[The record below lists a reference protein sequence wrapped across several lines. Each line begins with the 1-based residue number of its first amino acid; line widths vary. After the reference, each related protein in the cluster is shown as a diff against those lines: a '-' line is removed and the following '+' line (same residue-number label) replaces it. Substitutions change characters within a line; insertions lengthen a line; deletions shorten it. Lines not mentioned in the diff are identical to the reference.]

1 MSNLQTKMTCLA
13 VMGIAAM
20 LSNLVLAQSQTTVT
34 QSDQP
39 NPVSIAYGQPNNSA
53 FQQLYDLL
61 RERRALERIQEILS
75 PLRAPDQLTIKTTE
89 CGAINSYY
97 KRENF
102 KPTVTICYELLKN
115 ILDSLPNETTPA
127 GVTPNDAAVGQFF
140 FVTLHEVGH
149 AAFDILGVPIF
160 GHEEDAADNFGR
172 RGRQSVRMN
181 IKL

>member
-61 RERRALERIQEILS
+61 RERRALERI
-75 PLRAPDQLTIKTTE
+75 
-89 CGAINSYY
+89 
-97 KRENF
+97 
-102 KPTVTICYELLKN
+102 
-115 ILDSLPNETTPA
+115 
-127 GVTPNDAAVGQFF
+127 
-140 FVTLHEVGH
+140 
-149 AAFDILGVPIF
+149 
-160 GHEEDAADNFGR
+160 
-172 RGRQSVRMN
+172 
-181 IKL
+181 